1 MHLQYELLLR
11 VLTFFIPHKVF
22 ADLVDVKI
30 EKHQLNDLVMKGD
43 EPAARG
49 AFGAVFNRTLRTKV
63 HVHVLSSCVWRG
75 GTGRNLILPN
85 NLLCIDQ
92 TTSISLFLKK

>member
-1 MHLQYELLLR
+1 M
-11 VLTFFIPHKVF
+11 
-22 ADLVDVKI
+22 KI

-75 GTGRNLILPN
+75 GGAGRNF
-85 NLLCIDQ
+85 
-92 TTSISLFLKK
+92 SLTIYYA

>member
-1 MHLQYELLLR
+1 MCTL
-11 VLTFFIPHKVF
+11 FISHKVF

-43 EPAARG
+43 KPAARG

-63 HVHVLSSCVWRG
+63 RVHLHTSQYSSKVFLVG
-75 GTGRNLILPN
+75 SGMEGREKLRS
-85 NLLCIDQ
+85 LLKIGIVI
-92 TTSISLFLKK
+92 TIITA

>member
-1 MHLQYELLLR
+1 MCTL
-11 VLTFFIPHKVF
+11 FIPHKVF

-43 EPAARG
+43 KPAARG

-63 HVHVLSSCVWRG
+63 RVHLHTSQYQARFFQLGSGVE
-75 GTGRNLILPN
+75 GREKLPP
-85 NLLCIDQ
+85 
-92 TTSISLFLKK
+92 